1 MGKLKIIRFFNILLF
16 CFILISSTSWA
27 AEKKEPPVY
36 VEADQMSSTEDNN
49 SVLFTGNVDAKQGDL
64 RILSDK
70 MTVYYHDIDEKEK
83 ASGTQQK
90 IEKLI
95 CQGNVEL
102 STPEWL
108 GTAEEMIY
116 YSGNRKIDLLGNA
129 KAWQGENMIAGDKII
144 YYIDEGRSEV
154 VGGATTVVGEGEE
167 KEEKKSRVKMTILQN

>member
-1 MGKLKIIRFFNILLF
+1 MGKLNIIRFFNILLIF
-16 CFILISSTSWA
+16 CFLISSTSWA

-83 ASGTQQK
+83 AAGTQQK

-102 STPEWL
+102 STTEWL
-108 GTAEEMIY
+108 GTAEKMIY

-154 VGGATTVVGEGEE
+154 VGGATTVVGDGEE